1 MEITIGKL
9 LEGKSTIIKDKEY
22 LATAEYVTPFISL
35 MSFFTKD
42 FYCKVEVPK
51 QLTMTDK
58 KQDITYNRV

>member
-22 LATAEYVTPFISL
+22 LATAEYVTPFLKI
-35 MSFFTKD
+35 MSRFTKD

-51 QLTMTDK
+51 QVTVTDK